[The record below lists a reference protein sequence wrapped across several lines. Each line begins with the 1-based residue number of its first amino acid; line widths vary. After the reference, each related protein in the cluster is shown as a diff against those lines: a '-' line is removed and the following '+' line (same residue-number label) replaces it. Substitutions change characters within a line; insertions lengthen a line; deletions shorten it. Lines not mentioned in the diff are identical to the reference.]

1 MMIQDWDRYFSSL
14 IGDELL
20 QVPGLALV
28 VYHEGRE
35 VYRFA
40 GGIRRFRP
48 KPLPMAMDSRF
59 RIASVSKMFT
69 VFTLMQLVEEGRLSL
84 DDDVSAYLG
93 FRLRHPA
100 YDDIPVTVRM
110 LASHTS
116 GLRDG
121 KVYSIPPFVSAEAFF
136 QPDSPYWEK
145 GQHFAP
151 PEEVPG
157 QYFTYCNLNYGLLG
171 TVIEAVTG
179 QRFDDYQK
187 RHILKDLDCRGD
199 YVPGNLPQAE
209 FEKLGT
215 IYGKDDEGGS
225 WQGRIDDFEGRQPE
239 KETVALQNP
248 YAERVCQTYKL
259 DGYRPGT
266 NATFFSPQ
274 GGLRLSLAEMGQT
287 LEMILHDGE
296 YRGRRILHPSSL
308 REMFRPQWQYDG
320 HNGDTCGKTLLTYG
334 LGEFRVD
341 GSGPARP
348 CEGKAVS
355 LWGHTGQ
362 AFGLLSG
369 LFVVPGTK
377 SGFAYVMN
385 GSGLAEED
393 PRSAGVF
400 STNYIWEERVLD
412 GLCRF
417 IDGL

>member
-48 KPLPMAMDSRF
+48 EPLPMAMDSRF

-171 TVIEAVTG
+171 TLIEAVTG

-187 RHILKDLDCRGD
+187 GHILKDLDCRGD

-239 KETVALQNP
+239 KETMALQNP
-248 YAERVCQTYKL
+248 YAETVCQTYKL

-287 LEMILHDGE
+287 LEMILHDGA
-296 YRGRRILHPSSL
+296 YRGRRILSPSSL

-320 HNGDTCGKTLLTYG
+320 HNGDTCGQTLLTYG
-334 LGEFRVD
+334 LSEFVRRRRRGRPAAAARRPSIYGVTRARPLASCRASS
-341 GSGPARP
+341 SGPGRAAALP
-348 CEGKAVS
+348 TS
-355 LWGHTGQ
+355 
-362 AFGLLSG
+362 
-369 LFVVPGTK
+369 
-377 SGFAYVMN
+377 
-385 GSGLAEED
+385 
-393 PRSAGVF
+393 
-400 STNYIWEERVLD
+400 
-412 GLCRF
+412 
-417 IDGL
+417 

>member
-1 MMIQDWDRYFSSL
+1 M
-14 IGDELL
+14 
-20 QVPGLALV
+20 
-28 VYHEGRE
+28 
-35 VYRFA
+35 
-40 GGIRRFRP
+40 
-48 KPLPMAMDSRF
+48 
-59 RIASVSKMFT
+59 
-69 VFTLMQLVEEGRLSL
+69 
-84 DDDVSAYLG
+84 
-93 FRLRHPA
+93 
-100 YDDIPVTVRM
+100 
-110 LASHTS
+110 
-116 GLRDG
+116 
-121 KVYSIPPFVSAEAFF
+121 PP
-136 QPDSPYWEK
+136 
-145 GQHFAP
+145 
-151 PEEVPG
+151 
-157 QYFTYCNLNYGLLG
+157 
-171 TVIEAVTG
+171 
-179 QRFDDYQK
+179 
-187 RHILKDLDCRGD
+187 
-199 YVPGNLPQAE
+199 
-209 FEKLGT
+209 
-215 IYGKDDEGGS
+215 
-225 WQGRIDDFEGRQPE
+225 
-239 KETVALQNP
+239 
-248 YAERVCQTYKL
+248 
-259 DGYRPGT
+259 
-266 NATFFSPQ
+266 FFSPQ

-287 LEMILHDGE
+287 LEMILHDGA

-348 CEGKAVS
+348 CEGKDVS

>member
-1 MMIQDWDRYFSSL
+1 M

-93 FRLRHPA
+93 FRLRHPD

-171 TVIEAVTG
+171 TLIEAVTG

-187 RHILKDLDCRGD
+187 GHILKDLDCRGD

-215 IYGKDDEGGS
+215 ITARTMKAAAGRGGS
-225 WQGRIDDFEGRQPE
+225 
-239 KETVALQNP
+239 T
-248 YAERVCQTYKL
+248 
-259 DGYRPGT
+259 
-266 NATFFSPQ
+266 
-274 GGLRLSLAEMGQT
+274 T
-287 LEMILHDGE
+287 L
-296 YRGRRILHPSSL
+296 
-308 REMFRPQWQYDG
+308 
-320 HNGDTCGKTLLTYG
+320 
-334 LGEFRVD
+334 
-341 GSGPARP
+341 
-348 CEGKAVS
+348 KAVS
-355 LWGHTGQ
+355 RKKRRLPFKTLMQKRSVRPISWMGTGPGPMPPFFRLKAACACLWLKWGR
-362 AFGLLSG
+362 LS
-369 LFVVPGTK
+369 
-377 SGFAYVMN
+377 
-385 GSGLAEED
+385 
-393 PRSAGVF
+393 R
-400 STNYIWEERVLD
+400 
-412 GLCRF
+412 
-417 IDGL
+417 